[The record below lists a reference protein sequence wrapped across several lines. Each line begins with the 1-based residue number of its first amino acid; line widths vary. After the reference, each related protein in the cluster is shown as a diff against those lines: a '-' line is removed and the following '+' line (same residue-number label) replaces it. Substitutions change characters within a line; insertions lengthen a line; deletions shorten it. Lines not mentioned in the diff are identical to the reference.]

1 MSLKKSRNTKA
12 TTPRKRNCF
21 KFLQMKKGK
30 NFNETDRA
38 RKVTTDVTF
47 RRNRPSPV
55 MARVSRVFFA
65 SGYGYIKGLKLFTVP
80 EITTIAPI
88 TINNNKYI
96 SFIYFNVTI
105 VTSLLTPLKMRLSGL
120 RYLL

>member
-1 MSLKKSRNTKA
+1 
-12 TTPRKRNCF
+12 
-21 KFLQMKKGK
+21 MKT
-30 NFNETDRA
+30 NETA
-38 RKVTTDVTF
+38 KGEKVTIDVTF

-55 MARVSRVFFA
+55 MARVSRDFFA

-80 EITTIAPI
+80 QSTTIAPI

-96 SFIYFNVTI
+96 SFNYFNVTI
-105 VTSLLTPLKMRLSGL
+105 VTSLLTPLKMRLSRL